1 MSAVNQNLTD
11 THAELEFFCIFDRPK
26 WHWNTV
32 VVSLGSEH
40 APPPTGSNALGSGQ
54 AVGGTAGEILHLVRS
69 GRASTRG
76 ELAAMTGLAR
86 STIAQRVDALL
97 AHRILVP
104 GGDSASTGG
113 RRPTML
119 AFNRDA
125 GVVLAGDLGATHS
138 RVAVTDLAGEVLAQ
152 DVHDIAVA
160 EGPEVVLTW
169 LEETFDRLLLE
180 IGRASED
187 VRGVGVGLPGPVEF
201 AAGRPVSPPIMPG
214 WNLYPV
220 GERLGERFSAPA
232 LVDNDV
238 NIMALGEYW
247 SNWRDEEFLL
257 FVKIGSGIGSGIVTH
272 GRVHRGADGAAGDI
286 GHIHLPDHD
295 DVICRCGNLGCLEAI
310 AGGAALATRLRDLG
324 VDASTG
330 RDVVAQVLHGQHD
343 AVRLIRQ
350 AGHAIGGVLAT
361 CVNMLNPA
369 VIVIG
374 GDLAGAGEPLLA
386 GIREVVYRRSLPL
399 ATGSLRIVPSE
410 LGDVAGITG
419 AAVMVIETIL
429 SPAAIDALISAV

>member
-1 MSAVNQNLTD
+1 
-11 THAELEFFCIFDRPK
+11 
-26 WHWNTV
+26 
-32 VVSLGSEH
+32 
-40 APPPTGSNALGSGQ
+40 
-54 AVGGTAGEILHLVRS
+54 
-69 GRASTRG
+69 
-76 ELAAMTGLAR
+76 MTGLAR

-97 AHRILVP
+97 THRILVP

-160 EGPEVVLTW
+160 EGPEVVLAW

-187 VRGVGVGLPGPVEF
+187 VRGIGVGLPGPVEF

-238 NIMALGEYW
+238 NIMASASTGRTGETK
-247 SNWRDEEFLL
+247 SSSCSSRSGA
-257 FVKIGSGIGSGIVTH
+257 GSVRASSPT
-272 GRVHRGADGAAGDI
+272 AACTEASDGAAGDI

-330 RDVVAQVLHGQHD
+330 RDVVAQVLHGQQD

-374 GDLAGAGEPLLA
+374 GDMAGAGEPLLA

-399 ATGSLRIVPSE
+399 GDRQSAHRAQRTRRRSRDHGRGGHDDRDDPFPHRHRRPGERRLSVYVTGSSTNT
-410 LGDVAGITG
+410 GIC
-419 AAVMVIETIL
+419 L
-429 SPAAIDALISAV
+429 SVFV

>member
-1 MSAVNQNLTD
+1 
-11 THAELEFFCIFDRPK
+11 
-26 WHWNTV
+26 
-32 VVSLGSEH
+32 
-40 APPPTGSNALGSGQ
+40 
-54 AVGGTAGEILHLVRS
+54 
-69 GRASTRG
+69 
-76 ELAAMTGLAR
+76 
-86 STIAQRVDALL
+86 
-97 AHRILVP
+97 
-104 GGDSASTGG
+104 
-113 RRPTML
+113 
-119 AFNRDA
+119 
-125 GVVLAGDLGATHS
+125 
-138 RVAVTDLAGEVLAQ
+138 
-152 DVHDIAVA
+152 
-160 EGPEVVLTW
+160 
-169 LEETFDRLLLE
+169 
-180 IGRASED
+180 
-187 VRGVGVGLPGPVEF
+187 
-201 AAGRPVSPPIMPG
+201 MPG

-310 AGGAALATRLRDLG
+310 AGGAALATQLRDLG
-324 VDASTG
+324 VEASTG

>member
-1 MSAVNQNLTD
+1 
-11 THAELEFFCIFDRPK
+11 
-26 WHWNTV
+26 
-32 VVSLGSEH
+32 
-40 APPPTGSNALGSGQ
+40 
-54 AVGGTAGEILHLVRS
+54 
-69 GRASTRG
+69 
-76 ELAAMTGLAR
+76 
-86 STIAQRVDALL
+86 
-97 AHRILVP
+97 
-104 GGDSASTGG
+104 
-113 RRPTML
+113 ML

-138 RVAVTDLAGEVLAQ
+138 RVAVTDLAGEVMAQ

-160 EGPEVVLTW
+160 EGPDVVLTW
-169 LEETFDRLLLE
+169 LEQTFDRLLLE

-310 AGGAALATRLRDLG
+310 AGGAALATQLRDLG
-324 VDASTG
+324 VDA
-330 RDVVAQVLHGQHD
+330 
-343 AVRLIRQ
+343 
-350 AGHAIGGVLAT
+350 
-361 CVNMLNPA
+361 
-369 VIVIG
+369 
-374 GDLAGAGEPLLA
+374 E
-386 GIREVVYRRSLPL
+386 YRSGCR
-399 ATGSLRIVPSE
+399 R
-410 LGDVAGITG
+410 TG
-419 AAVMVIETIL
+419 AAR
-429 SPAAIDALISAV
+429 PARCCSTDPPSGTRHRGGAGDVCQHAQPRRHRHRRRLGRSR